1 MITRTARCTLP
12 SARTRC
18 QSPPWARRT
27 VAELAAGARA
37 KVARRAV
44 PRAET
49 RATAGE
55 TAEPEMAAPTRRAAR
70 AEAGTAVEV
79 ETAKAVPTR
88 RTTTRLMRAE

>member
-27 VAELAAGARA
+27 VAELAGARA
-37 KVARRAV
+37 KVARRAET
-44 PRAET
+44 RAET

-55 TAEPEMAAPTRRAAR
+55 TAEPEMEAPTRRAAR

-79 ETAKAVPTR
+79 ETAKAAPTR